1 MKNRIE
7 YILFVGLSHIC
18 KILGLNLSRKF
29 ASVIAFFFYYFL
41 PIRKDVV
48 IDNLKHAF
56 PDFTD
61 ERIKQIAYGSY
72 KSFSITLV
80 EILYL
85 PYMTKEQII
94 SAVRFENLDRIL
106 EKEKENNGII
116 LLSAHFGNWEYCAL
130 SGGVQL
136 DKKFSVIVK
145 PQRNTL
151 VNDWMNKFRTKWTN
165 DVVPLG
171 ISIRNI
177 VSVLHNKGIAALV
190 ADQRGSE
197 ESIKLEFFGRK
208 TSVHT
213 GPAVLALKI
222 NSPIIYGIT
231 VRQPDYTYKAVID
244 EISKENL
251 PESFDD
257 KVKVLSE
264 RMLKY
269 LEEKIRQNPEQWF
282 WMHKRW
288 KH

>member
-94 SAVRFENLDRIL
+94 SAVQFENLDRIL

-136 DKKFSVIVK
+136 GKKFSVIVK

>member
-7 YILFVGLSHIC
+7 YILFILLSLLCRVIGLTA
-18 KILGLNLSRKF
+18 SRKF
-29 ASVIAFFFYYFL
+29 SAALAFFFYNFI
-41 PIRKDVV
+41 PIRKKVV
-48 IDNLKHAF
+48 LNNLINAF
-56 PDFTD
+56 PDLS
-61 ERIKQIAYGSY
+61 EKEIKRIAYGSY
-72 KSFSITLV
+72 KSFTLTLV

-85 PYMTKEQII
+85 PWMTKEQII
-94 SAVRFENLDRIL
+94 SSVKFENLNLIL
-106 EKEKENNGII
+106 KKEKENNGVI
-116 LLSAHFGNWEYCAL
+116 LLSAHFGNWEYCAI
-130 SGGVQL
+130 SGGIQTGR
-136 DKKFSVIVK
+136 KFSVVVK
-145 PQRNTL
+145 PQRNTI
-151 VNDWMNKFRTKWTN
+151 VDEWMNKARTKWNN

-177 VSVLHNKGIAALV
+177 VSVLHKKGIVAMV
-190 ADQRGSE
+190 ADQRGPE

-213 GPAVLALKI
+213 GPAVLALKM

-231 VRQPDYTYKAVID
+231 VRQPDNSYKAIID

-251 PESFDD
+251 PDNFDD
-257 KVKVLSE
+257 KVKVLTD

-282 WMHKRW
+282 WMHNRW